1 MLLSSIESRVADIN
15 TELEVED
22 KDITGYEGHLHMQ
35 QLLVEIKDEDKEHLF
50 AEQIDESSKDGTG
63 HMIQ

>member
-35 QLLVEIKDEDKEHLF
+35 QLLVEIQDEDKEHLF
-50 AEQIDESSKDGTG
+50 AEKIDEGS
-63 HMIQ
+63 